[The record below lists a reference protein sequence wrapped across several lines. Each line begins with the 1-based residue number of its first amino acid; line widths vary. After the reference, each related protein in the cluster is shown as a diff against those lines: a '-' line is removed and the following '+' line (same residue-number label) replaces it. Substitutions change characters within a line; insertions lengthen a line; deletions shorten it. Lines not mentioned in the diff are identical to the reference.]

1 MFFLLTTLWRDNQI
15 MNTDIDQ
22 HNNTAKLWILFAM
35 TIELLKHKLWQMLA
49 QLAQRRYHNVVTT
62 SLLTR
67 SKTRVV
73 PTSVSVVV
81 TTSLSGVIKTLRQR
95 CCNVA
100 TAFNIGFLGQFTT
113 GYCDFFRFIE
123 TWESYQNA
131 K

>member
-49 QLAQRRYHNVVTT
+49 QLAQWRHRHNVTT
-62 SLLTR
+62 SLLTQ

-73 PTSVSVVV
+73 PTSVSDVVI
-81 TTSLSGVIKTLRQR
+81 TSLSNVIKTFPQR